1 MGKCPIFGAHHRQC
15 LNLLNI
21 RNRFLHMKVIVDAF
35 NIERTIAGALY
46 VIVKTLRRFICS
58 STGETAVLVP
68 APLFWFWRKFPSSA
82 GHKSTVEN
90 LSPPRRVPRPCCGD
104 AHLNNSYIMFEW
116 LGIFSNQIGNG
127 IISRMWL
134 RTIPLSDDVKRWLQ
148 LSSHR
153 QVEKFSLWDQ
163 YCTSTPWYWS

>member
-1 MGKCPIFGAHHRQC
+1 M
-15 LNLLNI
+15 
-21 RNRFLHMKVIVDAF
+21 IVDAF

-153 QVEKFSLWDQ
+153 QVENSVYETNIAPLLPGIGARQWAGCLVPHFRRFETVKFL
-163 YCTSTPWYWS
+163 PAIVG